1 MDNTLYKTDEP
12 LTTLEILNYYLNM
25 FRDKVVSNLID
36 IKHYEYIKSVKP
48 DYATMTQTGVKM
60 SVDDLIESHKSGV
73 QYARENVTRIEEM
86 IKAEKAGEFGALIT
100 DAAIGRMTIASV
112 LNEDNGKDEETGTKA

>member
-1 MDNTLYKTDEP
+1 MDNTLYKTDKP

-25 FRDKVVSNLID
+25 FKDKVVSNLID

-48 DYATMTQTGVKM
+48 DYATMTQTGVRM

-73 QYARENVTRIEEM
+73 QYARENVVRIEEM
-86 IKAEKAGEFGALIT
+86 IKAEEAGEFGNLIT
-100 DAAIGRMTIASV
+100 DAAIGRMTIAEV
-112 LNEDNGKDEETGTKA
+112 LKENNDDEGTGTKA